1 MDVLLW
7 SVRAV
12 LIALGIILTIMLVK
26 RRREGRFWEQYYI
39 SFFVIGITA
48 FILGIIL
55 LILSSSTDLSFDTG
69 LYITVVGIISF
80 IVGLVIRNRWKKS
93 R

>member
-12 LIALGIILTIMLVK
+12 LIAVGIILTIMLVK

-39 SFFVIGITA
+39 SFFAIGITA
-48 FILGIIL
+48 FILGVIL
-55 LILSSSTDLSFDTG
+55 LIVSSSTDLSFNTG

-80 IVGLVIRNRWKKS
+80 IVGLVLRNKWKKS

>member
-39 SFFVIGITA
+39 SFFAIGITA